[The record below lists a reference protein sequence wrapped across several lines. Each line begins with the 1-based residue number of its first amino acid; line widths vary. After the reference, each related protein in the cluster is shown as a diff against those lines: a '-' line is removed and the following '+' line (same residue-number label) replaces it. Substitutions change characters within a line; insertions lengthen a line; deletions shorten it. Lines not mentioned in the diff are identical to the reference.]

1 MLTEFDNNY
10 VKWHFSVQK
19 IVLQIL
25 LIYVFMNKLS
35 FKKLATVGSRL
46 GEKEKIWFS
55 IIANSSLT
63 HYRGRVFKEQAV
75 WILGSILKLSWRFC
89 SSLLLITLN
98 SLPNNKI
105 LDLSKLKAFADYK
118 INDPKIEIWFVEG

>member
-46 GEKEKIWFS
+46 GEKEKI
-55 IIANSSLT
+55 
-63 HYRGRVFKEQAV
+63 
-75 WILGSILKLSWRFC
+75 
-89 SSLLLITLN
+89 
-98 SLPNNKI
+98 
-105 LDLSKLKAFADYK
+105 
-118 INDPKIEIWFVEG
+118 